1 MYQLTSAREEM
12 SLCASDSMVDGSEYG
27 GSISLD
33 LILGRAVCVRCLDAA
48 VGVLSHASAIRI
60 EDVLLPA
67 GVLDGLHAI
76 LLDSL
81 DSAISKNGLF
91 LAICKYALDCA
102 VWESIF
108 QKSINDPK
116 NRRKTNKIQK

>member
-48 VGVLSHASAIRI
+48 VGVLPHSRSIRI
-60 EDVLLPA
+60 QNVLLPTRIF
-67 GVLDGLHAI
+67 DCLHAI
-76 LLDSL
+76 LFNS
-81 DSAISKNGLF
+81 
-91 LAICKYALDCA
+91 LDCA
-102 VWESIF
+102 VSKYRLFLSVSEYTLYCAIWESI
-108 QKSINDPK
+108 QIKSK
-116 NRRKTNKIQK
+116 S

>member
-48 VGVLSHASAIRI
+48 VGVLSHASAVRI

-81 DSAISKNGLF
+81 DGAVSENGLF
-91 LAICKYALDCA
+91 LAICKYALDRA
-102 VWESIF
+102 VWESIS
-108 QKSINDPK
+108 QKSIKHSHNQ
-116 NRRKTNKIQK
+116 RKDE